1 MKPFEEIKA
10 KYDII
15 FNGLNGYG
23 VSLIEKQQKS
33 KDKYI
38 ENLIYGEIPIE
49 LLYAL
54 FVFEPIKEYISKG
67 KIFYDLGSGIGNT
80 VIGSYLIGNFDKYV
94 GIEILNSLYKI
105 SEIARNRLLEIDKES
120 KNKISFI
127 NGNLLD
133 YDISDGDILLFC
145 CPNKDGNIRYKME
158 EKFMG
163 LKSGSIILSLI
174 HVFQDKK
181 NFELT
186 TSRIV
191 KTAWGETPMMIYRRK

>member
-1 MKPFEEIKA
+1 MKSFEEVKA

-15 FNGLNGYG
+15 FNGLNGYR
-23 VSLIEKQQKS
+23 VSLLEKQEKS

-54 FVFEPIKEYISKG
+54 FVFEPIEKYMTKG

-105 SEIARNRLLEIDKES
+105 SETARNRLLEIDRDS
-120 KNKISFI
+120 KNRILFFH
-127 NGNLLD
+127 GNILD
-133 YDISDGDILLFC
+133 YDISDGDVLLFC
-145 CPNKDGNIRYKME
+145 CPNKDENIRYMME
-158 EKFMG
+158 EKFIS
-163 LKSGSIILSLI
+163 LKSNAIILSLI
-174 HVFQDKK
+174 HIFKNNK
-181 NFELT
+181 NFELL

-191 KTAWGETPMMIYRRK
+191 RTAWGETPMMIYKKR

>member
-1 MKPFEEIKA
+1 MRSFEEIKA

-15 FNGLNGYG
+15 FNGLNGYR
-23 VSLIEKQQKS
+23 VSLLEKQEKS

-54 FVFEPIKEYISKG
+54 SVFEPIEKYMTKG

-80 VIGSYLIGNFDKYV
+80 VIGSYLIGNFDKYI

-105 SEIARNRLLEIDKES
+105 SETARNRLLEIDRDS
-120 KNKISFI
+120 KNRISFFH
-127 NGNLLD
+127 GNILD
-133 YDISDGDILLFC
+133 YDISDGDVLLFC
-145 CPNKDGNIRYKME
+145 CPNKDENIRYMME
-158 EKFMG
+158 EKFIS
-163 LKSGSIILSLI
+163 LKSNAIILSLI
-174 HVFQDKK
+174 HIFKNNK
-181 NFELT
+181 NFELL

-191 KTAWGETPMMIYRRK
+191 RTAWGETPMMIYKKR